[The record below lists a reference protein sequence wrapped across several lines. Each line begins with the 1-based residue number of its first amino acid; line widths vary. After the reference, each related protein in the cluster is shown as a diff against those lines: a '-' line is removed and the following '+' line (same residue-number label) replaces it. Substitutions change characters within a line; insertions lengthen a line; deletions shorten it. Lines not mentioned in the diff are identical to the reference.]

1 MPLFTAPIAAYER
14 IERARTTDVDLLTA
28 NSEVPLLSPNLVR
41 KGHLV
46 KNAGTTLV
54 TVLYGLNFIP
64 DPPEGETLAPDAQP
78 ENFELYRFTLSPGD
92 IYLYDTPEIIPF
104 EAISL
109 GDDGLIQVVELL

>member
-1 MPLFTAPIAAYER
+1 MPLLNAPVAAYSP
-14 IERARTTDVDLLTA
+14 ISRAKTTDFELPTA
-28 NSEVPLLSPNLVR
+28 NDEVALLSPTSAR

-64 DPPEGETLAPDAQP
+64 DTPEGEEPATEP

-92 IYLYDTPEIIPF
+92 AYLYDVAEIIPYQ
-104 EAISL
+104 AISL
-109 GDDGLIQVVELL
+109 GDDGLLQIVELV